1 MLNFL
6 TARRLGFKIAIQC
19 GCEEVRYIQSSP
31 FNNKAFEV
39 NHRLVVVLRL
49 LGVGRED
56 IDIFYNMMDIC
67 QGLTIDTYYS

>member
-39 NHRLVVVLRL
+39 NRRLVVALRL
-49 LGVGRED
+49 LGVGREG
-56 IDIFYNMMDIC
+56 IDIFYSMMDIC
-67 QGLTIDTYYS
+67 QGLTIGTYYS